1 MVFQPKKDKFMAL
14 LLDIAQNIKQSADYF
29 AEYKLE
35 NVSDLKV
42 FSEKMKE
49 FEHKGDSMVHI
60 MTKELN
66 NAFITPIER
75 EDILEL
81 TFRMDD
87 VLDGL
92 EHCAALFE
100 MYSIINADEYM
111 IKFVDAIKQ
120 CGVEIEIAVD
130 TLSTKKLAQIRN
142 NAIKIKDLESV
153 CDGVQRQ
160 SIKNLFTVEKDPI
173 RIIQYKEIYENLE
186 EIADSCQAVANTLE
200 TIIMKNA

>member
-1 MVFQPKKDKFMAL
+1 MAFQPKKDKFMAL
-14 LLDIAQNIKQSADYF
+14 LLDVAKNIKESADYF
-29 AEYKLE
+29 ADYKLT
-35 NVSDLKV
+35 NINNLKI

-49 FEHKGDSMVHI
+49 FEHRGDSFVHI
-60 MTKELN
+60 IIKELN

-111 IKFVDAIKQ
+111 VKFVEAIKQ
-120 CGVEIEIAVD
+120 CGVEVEIAVD
-130 TLSTKKLAQIRN
+130 TLSTKKLAQIRE

-153 CDGVQRQ
+153 CDGIQRQ

-173 RIIQYKEIYENLE
+173 RIIQYKEIYETLE
-186 EIADSCQAVANTLE
+186 EIADCFQAVANTLE
-200 TIIMKNA
+200 TIIMKTA